1 MIVRLSFALYAVLTI
16 APAPAAGARRP
27 KRAITTSALRIL
39 GIRLRRDIRFKRA
52 NRFLN
57 GPRA

>member
-1 MIVRLSFALYAVLTI
+1 MIARLSFALYAVFTI
-16 APAPAAGARRP
+16 VPAPAAGARRP
-27 KRAITTSALRIL
+27 KRAMTTSALRIL
-39 GIRLRRDIRFKRA
+39 WILPRRDGRFKRA